1 MKRPKLDKGAGGKP
15 APVPPNPYDI
25 LPDDDDGQSVPRK
38 VKLPPIFTPYR
49 DYSKLLGLMKE
60 NNLAP
65 VFKLCSQGTKIL
77 TSSLEEYNAVGKLLQ
92 QVKLGFYTHDVPGTR
107 PFKVVIRG
115 LPDVTP
121 EEIQDELL
129 LLKLKPIKVFKITR
143 KDQAVK
149 NYRDHLFLVH
159 FERGSTTLK
168 QLQEIRSLL
177 QVIVRWEPYRGSN
190 RPVTQCQKCLGF
202 GHGTRNCYLT
212 PRCPNCGQSHE
223 NRECEEAVKC
233 ANCGGEHL
241 STDVNCPA
249 RNEFIEVRRKASKP
263 KKTGRPVDP
272 VLQPADFPPLP
283 APVPNPQPPPQ
294 PRPAPALLPIP
305 GFQQV
310 SPHISPH
317 QRAWGEQST
326 PTTQPKGNIYSP
338 EELVPIFIEM
348 SDKLSACATK
358 VEQIKTLGIFIIRY
372 GR

>member
-1 MKRPKLDKGAGGKP
+1 MKRAKP
-15 APVPPNPYDI
+15 GDGSGNSTPLLNSNPYGI
-25 LPDDDDGQSVPRK
+25 LTDNDDGQLLPKK

-49 DYSKLLGLMKE
+49 DFTKLKGLMKE
-60 NNLAP
+60 AKLTP

-77 TSSLEEYNAVGKLLQ
+77 CSSLEEYNEVGRLLQ
-92 QVKLGFYTHDVPGTR
+92 RVKLGFYTHDVPGTR

-115 LPDVTP
+115 LPDVTA

-143 KDQAVK
+143 KDQAEK

-159 FERGSTTLK
+159 FEKGSTTLK
-168 QLQEIRSLL
+168 QLQEIRSIL
-177 QVIVRWEPYRGSN
+177 QVIIRWEPYRGSN

-212 PRCPNCGQSHE
+212 PRCTNCGQSHE
-223 NRECEEAVKC
+223 NQECQAQVKC

-249 RNEFIEVRRKASKP
+249 RSKFIEVRRKASKP
-263 KKTGRPVDP
+263 KKTGRPPSADP
-272 VLQPADFPPLP
+272 AFEQANFPPLP
-283 APVPNPQPPPQ
+283 VPPSSQQ
-294 PRPAPALLPIP
+294 QRPAPPPVLIP

-310 SPHISPH
+310 SPLISPH
-317 QRAWGEQST
+317 QRAWGDQSI
-326 PTTQPKGNIYSP
+326 PTTQKPGSLYSS
-338 EELVPIFIEM
+338 EELVRIFLEM
-348 SDKLSACATK
+348 SEKLNSCTSK
-358 VEQIKTLGIFIIRY
+358 EEQITTLGVFIIRY